1 MASQTDNN
9 IEFDE
14 GYDTCKAEAF
24 QAFKIWLVQSA
35 VMIGLFLALGYYRT
49 DDPLGFPLG
58 VPSWYLFG
66 GVLPALF
73 FLVVVIRFALR
84 MKEVPVND

>member
-1 MASQTDNN
+1 MASQPENS

-14 GYDTCKAEAF
+14 GYDICRSEAL
-24 QAFKIWLVQSA
+24 QAFKIWLLQSA

-58 VPSWYLFG
+58 VPTWYLFG
-66 GVLPALF
+66 GVLPAIV